1 MAFLS
6 LPVVE
11 RDIATGRQA
20 IFDQDQTETTTM
32 TNPKI
37 PVTEDELHA
46 YVDNELPA
54 ERRGDV
60 EAWLATHP
68 DDAARVQSWRA
79 MAEALHARYDSV
91 ADEAVPKRLEI
102 ERLVRQPRR
111 WVYGAVAAA
120 LVAFIAGGG
129 VGWLAHGAAASPSA
143 FQSFTLD
150 ALDAHRLYV
159 VEVRHPVEVPG
170 SERAHLQ
177 QWLTKRCGWDVRAP
191 ELDATGLKLVGGRL
205 LPGPAGPASFL
216 MYESAS
222 GERFTV
228 YTARAEAGTTQMRYA
243 KHDNDGALFW
253 ADRGV
258 GYVVSG
264 GSDRERLTQ
273 IARLVY
279 DQTEK
284 SGG

>member
-1 MAFLS
+1 
-6 LPVVE
+6 
-11 RDIATGRQA
+11 
-20 IFDQDQTETTTM
+20 M

-46 YVDNELPA
+46 YVDNELPG
-54 ERRGDV
+54 ERRADV
-60 EAWLATHP
+60 ETWLASHP
-68 DDAARVQSWRA
+68 DDAERVQSWRA
-79 MAEALHARYDSV
+79 MAEALHARYDQV
-91 ADEAVPKRLEI
+91 ANEPVPRRLDL
-102 ERLVRQPRR
+102 ERLGQQPRK
-111 WVYGAVAAA
+111 WLYGAVAAS
-120 LVAFIAGGG
+120 LIAFAAGGG
-129 VGWLAHGAAASPSA
+129 VGWLAHGAAAKPSV

-191 ELDATGLKLVGGRL
+191 ELSAAGLKLVGGRL
-205 LPGPAGPASFL
+205 LPGPTGPASFL

-228 YTARAEAGTTQMRYA
+228 YTAKTETETTQMRYTS
-243 KHDNDGALFW
+243 KDNEGAMFW

-264 GSDRERLTQ
+264 GSDRDRLTQ
-273 IARLVY
+273 VARLVY
-279 DQTEK
+279 DQADK
-284 SGG
+284 GGG

>member
-1 MAFLS
+1 MID
-6 LPVVE
+6 
-11 RDIATGRQA
+11 R
-20 IFDQDQTETTTM
+20 
-32 TNPKI
+32 NI

-54 ERRGDV
+54 ERRADV
-60 EAWLATHP
+60 ESWLATHP
-68 DDAARVQSWRA
+68 DDGERVQSWRA
-79 MAEALHARYDSV
+79 MADLLHARYDSV

-102 ERLVRQPRR
+102 ERLVRQPRK
-111 WVYGAVAAA
+111 WIYGAIAATLA
-120 LVAFIAGGG
+120 TFIAGGSI
-129 VGWLAHGAAASPSA
+129 GWVARGEAASPSA
-143 FQSFTLD
+143 FQNFTED

-170 SERAHLQ
+170 SERDHLQ

-191 ELDATGLKLVGGRL
+191 ELAAAGLKLVGGRL

-228 YTARAEAGTTQMRYA
+228 YAAKAAAETTQMRYSA
-243 KHDNDGALFW
+243 DGSDNAMFW

-264 GSDRERLTQ
+264 GADRSRLTQ
-273 IARLVY
+273 IAQAVY
-279 DQTEK
+279 DQMDK
-284 SGG
+284 KGS

>member
-1 MAFLS
+1 M
-6 LPVVE
+6 
-11 RDIATGRQA
+11 
-20 IFDQDQTETTTM
+20 TEP
-32 TNPKI
+32 NI

-46 YVDNELPA
+46 FVDNELPP

-79 MAEALHARYDSV
+79 MAEALHARYDAV
-91 ADEAVPKRLEI
+91 ADEPVPKRLEI
-102 ERLVRQPRR
+102 ERLAQQPRK
-111 WVYGAVAAA
+111 WMYGAIAAT

-129 VGWLAHGAAASPSA
+129 AGWLAHGVAASPSA
-143 FQSFTLD
+143 FRSFTVD

-170 SERAHLQ
+170 SERTHLQ
-177 QWLTKRCGWDVRAP
+177 AWLTKRCGWDVRAP

-205 LPGPAGPASFL
+205 LPGPTGPASFL

-222 GERFTV
+222 GERFTI
-228 YTARAEAGTTQMRYA
+228 YTAKADAEATQMRYA
-243 KHDNDGALFW
+243 KQDKDGALFW

-258 GYVVSG
+258 AYVVSG
-264 GSDRERLTQ
+264 SSDRERLTQ
-273 IARLVY
+273 VARMVY
-279 DQTEK
+279 DQNEK

>member
-1 MAFLS
+1 
-6 LPVVE
+6 
-11 RDIATGRQA
+11 
-20 IFDQDQTETTTM
+20 M

-54 ERRGDV
+54 ERRADV
-60 EAWLATHP
+60 EAWLTANP

-79 MAEALHARYDSV
+79 MAAALHARYDQV
-91 ADEAVPKRLEI
+91 ADEVVPKRLEI

-111 WVYGAVAAA
+111 WILGAIAAT

-129 VGWLAHGAAASPSA
+129 VGWLARGAAASPSA
-143 FQSFTLD
+143 FQNFTLD

-170 SERAHLQ
+170 SDLTHLQ

-191 ELDATGLKLVGGRL
+191 ELTAAGLKLVGGRL
-205 LPGPAGPASFL
+205 LPGPTGPASFF

-222 GERFTV
+222 GERFTI
-228 YTARAEAGTTQMRYA
+228 YSAKARDETTQMRYVA
-243 KHDNDGALFW
+243 QGDDSALFW

-264 GSDRERLTQ
+264 GTDRRRLTQ
-273 IARLVY
+273 IAQVVY
-279 DQTEK
+279 DQMEK
-284 SGG
+284 NGG

>member
-1 MAFLS
+1 
-6 LPVVE
+6 
-11 RDIATGRQA
+11 
-20 IFDQDQTETTTM
+20 M
-32 TNPKI
+32 TDPKI

-60 EAWLATHP
+60 EAWLSAHP
-68 DDAARVQSWRA
+68 DEAARVQAWRT

-91 ADEAVPKRLEI
+91 LDETVPKRLEI
-102 ERLVRQPRR
+102 ERLVRQPRQ
-111 WVYGAVAAA
+111 WIFGAAAAA
-120 LVAFIAGGG
+120 LIAFVAGGG
-129 VGWLAHGAAASPSA
+129 VGWIAHGAAAAPSV
-143 FQSFTLD
+143 FQSLTLE

-177 QWLTKRCGWDVRAP
+177 QWLTRRCGWTVHAP

-205 LPGPAGPASFL
+205 LPGPTGPASFL

-222 GERFTV
+222 GERFTL
-228 YTARAEAGTTQMRYA
+228 YTSRAKTGTAQMRYTA
-243 KHDNDGALFW
+243 AENSGAMYW
-253 ADRGV
+253 SEAGV
-258 GYVVSG
+258 GYVLSG
-264 GSDRERLTQ
+264 PVDKTRLNQ
-273 IARLVY
+273 VARLVY

-284 SGG
+284 TGG

>member
-1 MAFLS
+1 MND
-6 LPVVE
+6 P
-11 RDIATGRQA
+11 R
-20 IFDQDQTETTTM
+20 
-32 TNPKI
+32 I
-37 PVTEDELHA
+37 PVSEDELHA

-60 EAWLATHP
+60 EAWLSAHP
-68 DDAARVQSWRA
+68 DEAQRVRSWRE

-91 ADEAVPKRLEI
+91 ADEPVPQRLSI
-102 ERLVRQPRR
+102 DRLAQQPRK
-111 WVYGAVAAA
+111 WIYGAIAAS
-120 LVAFIAGGG
+120 LLAFIAGGG
-129 VGWLAHGAAASPSA
+129 PGWLARGAAASPSM
-143 FQSFTLD
+143 FQNFTVD

-170 SERAHLQ
+170 SERTHLQ

-191 ELDATGLKLVGGRL
+191 ELGATGLKLVGGRL
-205 LPGPAGPASFL
+205 LPGPTGPASFL

-228 YTARAEAGTTQMRYA
+228 YTARTATETTQMRYA
-243 KHDNDGALFW
+243 RQDNDGALFW

-264 GSDRERLTQ
+264 GSDRDRLTQ
-273 IARLVY
+273 VARLVY

-284 SGG
+284 TGG

>member
-1 MAFLS
+1 MS
-6 LPVVE
+6 
-11 RDIATGRQA
+11 
-20 IFDQDQTETTTM
+20 
-32 TNPKI
+32 NPKI

-46 YVDNELPA
+46 YVDNELPG
-54 ERRGDV
+54 ERRADV
-60 EAWLATHP
+60 EAWLAGHP
-68 DDAARVQSWRA
+68 DDAERVQSWRA
-79 MAEALHARYDSV
+79 MAEALHARYDQV
-91 ADEAVPKRLEI
+91 ANEPVPRRLDL
-102 ERLVRQPRR
+102 ERLGQQPRK
-111 WVYGAVAAA
+111 WLYGAVAAS
-120 LVAFIAGGG
+120 LIAFAAGGG
-129 VGWLAHGAAASPSA
+129 VGWLAHGAAAKPSV

-191 ELDATGLKLVGGRL
+191 ELSAAGLKLVGGRL
-205 LPGPAGPASFL
+205 LPGPTGPASFL
-216 MYESAS
+216 MYESTS

-228 YTARAEAGTTQMRYA
+228 YTAKTSTETTQMRYTRQ
-243 KHDNDGALFW
+243 DNEGALFW

-264 GSDRERLTQ
+264 GTDRERLAQ
-273 IARLVY
+273 VARAVY
-279 DQTEK
+279 DQAEK

>member
-1 MAFLS
+1 
-6 LPVVE
+6 
-11 RDIATGRQA
+11 
-20 IFDQDQTETTTM
+20 M
-32 TNPKI
+32 TDPKI

-60 EAWLATHP
+60 EAWLAGHP
-68 DDAARVQSWRA
+68 DDAGRVQSWRA
-79 MAEALHARYDSV
+79 LAEALHARYDSV

-102 ERLVRQPRR
+102 ERLERQPRKL
-111 WVYGAVAAA
+111 VYGAIAAT

-129 VGWLAHGAAASPSA
+129 VGWLAHGAAASPST
-143 FQSFTLD
+143 FQTLTVD

-177 QWLTKRCGWDVRAP
+177 QWLTKRCGWIVRAP

-205 LPGPAGPASFL
+205 LPGPTGPASFL

-222 GERFTV
+222 GERFTL
-228 YTARAEAGTTQMRYA
+228 YASRAKIETAQMRYTA
-243 KHDNDGALFW
+243 AENSGAMYWSEDN
-253 ADRGV
+253 V
-258 GYVVSG
+258 GYVLSG
-264 GSDRERLTQ
+264 PTDKDRLNQ

-284 SGG
+284 RGG

>member
-1 MAFLS
+1 
-6 LPVVE
+6 
-11 RDIATGRQA
+11 
-20 IFDQDQTETTTM
+20 M
-32 TNPKI
+32 TNRSI

-60 EAWLATHP
+60 EVWLATHP
-68 DDAARVQSWRA
+68 EDAERVQSWRT

-91 ADEAVPKRLEI
+91 IDEAVPKRLEI
-102 ERLVRQPRR
+102 ERLVQQPRK
-111 WVYGAVAAA
+111 WIYGAVAATLA
-120 LVAFIAGGG
+120 AFIVGGG
-129 VGWLAHGAAASPSA
+129 TGWVARGAAAAPSA
-143 FQSFTLD
+143 FQSFTVD

-191 ELDATGLKLVGGRL
+191 ELAAAGLKLVGGRL
-205 LPGPAGPASFL
+205 LPGPTGPASFL

-222 GERFTV
+222 GERFTI
-228 YTARAEAGTTQMRYA
+228 YTARVAGGTTQMRYSRQE
-243 KHDNDGALFW
+243 NDGALFW
-253 ADRGV
+253 AERGV
-258 GYVVSG
+258 AYVLSG
-264 GSDRERLTQ
+264 PTDKDRLNQ
-273 IARLVY
+273 VARLVY

-284 SGG
+284 RGG

>member
-1 MAFLS
+1 MS
-6 LPVVE
+6 
-11 RDIATGRQA
+11 D
-20 IFDQDQTETTTM
+20 
-32 TNPKI
+32 PKI

-46 YVDNELPA
+46 YVDDELPA
-54 ERRGDV
+54 ERRGDI

-68 DDAARVQSWRA
+68 DDAERVRSWRA
-79 MAEALHARYDSV
+79 MADALHARYDAI
-91 ADEAVPKRLEI
+91 ADEPVPKRLEI
-102 ERLVRQPRR
+102 EQLVRQPRK
-111 WVYGAVAAA
+111 WIYGAIAAA

-129 VGWLAHGAAASPSA
+129 VGWLAHGVAASPST
-143 FQSFTLD
+143 FQNFTLD

-205 LPGPAGPASFL
+205 LPGPTGPASFL

-222 GERFTV
+222 GERFTL
-228 YTARAEAGTTQMRYA
+228 YASRAKVDAAQMRYTTA
-243 KHDNDGALFW
+243 ENSGAMYW
-253 ADRGV
+253 SEDGV

-264 GSDRERLTQ
+264 PVDKERLKQ
-273 IARLVY
+273 VARLIY

-284 SGG
+284 K